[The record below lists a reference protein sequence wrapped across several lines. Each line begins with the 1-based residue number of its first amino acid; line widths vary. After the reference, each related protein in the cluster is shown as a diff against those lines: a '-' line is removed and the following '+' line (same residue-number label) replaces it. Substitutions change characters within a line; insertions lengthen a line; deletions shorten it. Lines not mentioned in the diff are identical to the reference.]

1 MRPLA
6 AKEQLAVR
14 REAPGLIPGLCAR
27 GLSLE
32 DAVALSHN
40 ITLIT
45 YAGLADPAFSS
56 PEEVLD
62 RLSLEEIAA
71 ACARYADNSG
81 EEIEQGWN
89 ENFGEDLA

>member
-1 MRPLA
+1 MKPLA

-14 REAPGLIPGLCAR
+14 REAPGLIPGLCAL

-40 ITLIT
+40 ITLIA

-56 PEEVLD
+56 PEDVLE

-71 ACARYADNSG
+71 ACTQYADHSG